1 MTTTKT
7 TTKKPSRKPA
17 TKPVKRDDHAPK
29 KSAKGASDKH
39 AKAPKGS
46 KKAAQVKPA
55 VYDPKNDPDGARA
68 ADEHLAREQPVTPA
82 VAQPAEPVETKLTQD
97 DLQKLTDAAEGTG
110 EAVSGVHLARCV
122 RYVLKVVPKEGGE
135 LVFTHDHEGRAIISG
150 HNQRASHTG
159 YLVAEAAMNCNV
171 SVPRDEAAAFAKLLE
186 GLTNP
191 VVRINANGCAT
202 VHHDPAQPS
211 VRFNLGTRPIITRW
225 RPPAQDDR
233 TQSLGPLRIP
243 AAVQSAAVK
252 WPDAVMQSWQSR
264 DGIEWITVTDAE
276 SGELLAKA
284 VIAQE
289 GRDLYPEDE
298 RQTEIPGSRTAGRD
312 ADVIKSIRNLRE
324 ELAANGATMRV
335 EVGGESVTLG
345 GDARQVP
352 MFPEAPAPAE
362 GDVTIEAGGETVVIP
377 ADAPL
382 EPVPVVEAAD
392 AAPVEAAPVEEAP
405 AVVVEAD
412 ASAPAWPV
420 IDRGLV
426 VVEIPGPVWDGLSPD
441 AINDLSNPPGAGTR
455 VQWLSGE
462 EVAASLSVN
471 TDTLAAITQVL
482 GALGLRCAH
491 HEAGRRYGY
500 EVTVLTI
507 GRAPAQLRAVG

>member
-1 MTTTKT
+1 MTTTR
-7 TTKKPSRKPA
+7 TTKKPARKPA
-17 TKPVKRDDHAPK
+17 TKPTKRTDHAPK
-29 KSAKGASDKH
+29 KASTKPASDKH
-39 AKAPKGS
+39 AKGARAS
-46 KKAAQVKPA
+46 KKAVQPQPEAAPA
-55 VYDPKNDPDGARA
+55 TAEKV
-68 ADEHLAREQPVTPA
+68 ADV
-82 VAQPAEPVETKLTQD
+82 VVQPAAPVETKLTTD
-97 DLQKLTDAAEGTG
+97 DLQKLADAAEGTG

-135 LVFTHDHEGRAIISG
+135 LVFTHDHDGRAIISG

-159 YLVAEAAMNCNV
+159 YLVADAAMNCDV

-191 VVRINANGCAT
+191 VVRINVNGCAT

-233 TQSLGPLRIP
+233 AQSLGPLRIP

-312 ADVIKSIRNLRE
+312 GEVLKSIRNLRE
-324 ELAANGATMRV
+324 ELAANGATMRI

-345 GDARQVP
+345 GGGDARQVP
-352 MFPEAPAPAE
+352 MFAEDPAAERAPAE
-362 GDVTIEAGGETVVIP
+362 GDVTIEAGGQTVVIP

-382 EPVPVVEAAD
+382 EP
-392 AAPVEAAPVEEAP
+392 APAVEAAPIEEQPVE
-405 AVVVEAD
+405 VD
-412 ASAPAWPV
+412 ASAPAFPEV
-420 IDRGLV
+420 AQGLV
-426 VVEIPGPVWDGLSPD
+426 VVEIPEVIWDSLSPE
-441 AINDLSNPPGAGTR
+441 AITDLSTPPGGSLP
-455 VQWLSGE
+455 VQWFSGQE
-462 EVAASLSVN
+462 SASSASLDIDARERVVR
-471 TDTLAAITQVL
+471 VL
-482 GALGLRCAH
+482 GSLGLRCARA
-491 HEAGRRYGY
+491 EAGRRYGY
-500 EVTVLTI
+500 EVTVWTI
-507 GRAPAQLRAVG
+507 ERAPAQLRAVG

>member
-1 MTTTKT
+1 MTTTT
-7 TTKKPSRKPA
+7 RTTKKPARKPTA
-17 TKPVKRDDHAPK
+17 KPAKRTDHAPK
-29 KSAKGASDKH
+29 KASAKPASDKH
-39 AKAPKGS
+39 AK
-46 KKAAQVKPA
+46 
-55 VYDPKNDPDGARA
+55 GARA
-68 ADEHLAREQPVTPA
+68 SKKPAQPSPDAAPAKPAA
-82 VAQPAEPVETKLTQD
+82 VAQPAAPVETKLTTD
-97 DLQKLTDAAEGTG
+97 DLQKLAGAAEGTG

-135 LVFTHDHEGRAIISG
+135 LVFTHDHEGRAIVSG

-159 YLVAEAAMNCNV
+159 YLVAEAAMNCDV

-191 VVRINANGCAT
+191 VVRINVSGCAT

-233 TQSLGPLRIP
+233 PQSLGPLRIP

-312 ADVIKSIRNLRE
+312 AEVLKSIRDLRNSLVE
-324 ELAANGATMRV
+324 SGTTMRI
-335 EVGGESVTLG
+335 EAGGESVTLG
-345 GDARQVP
+345 GVDPRQVP

-382 EPVPVVEAAD
+382 EPAPVATVEAT
-392 AAPVEAAPVEEAP
+392 EAAPVEEP
-405 AVVVEAD
+405 PVEVD
-412 ASAPAWPV
+412 ASAPAFPEV
-420 IDRGLV
+420 AQGLV
-426 VVEIPGPVWDGLSPD
+426 VVEIPEVIWDSLSPE
-441 AINDLSNPPGAGTR
+441 AITELSTPPGGTLP
-455 VQWLSGE
+455 VQWFSGD
-462 EVAASLSVN
+462 ASTSSASLDLDARERVER
-471 TDTLAAITQVL
+471 VL
-482 GALGLRCAH
+482 GSLGLRCAH
-491 HEAGRRYGY
+491 AEAGRRYGY
-500 EVTVLTI
+500 EVTVWTI
-507 GRAPAQLRAVG
+507 GRAPAALRAVG

>member
-1 MTTTKT
+1 MTTTR
-7 TTKKPSRKPA
+7 TTKKPARKPTA
-17 TKPVKRDDHAPK
+17 KPSKRTDHAPK
-29 KSAKGASDKH
+29 KASAKPASDKH
-39 AKAPKGS
+39 AK
-46 KKAAQVKPA
+46 
-55 VYDPKNDPDGARA
+55 GARA
-68 ADEHLAREQPVTPA
+68 SKKPAQPSPDAAPAQPAA
-82 VAQPAEPVETKLTQD
+82 VAQPAAPVETKLTTD
-97 DLQKLTDAAEGTG
+97 DLQKLADAAEGTG

-135 LVFTHDHEGRAIISG
+135 LVFTHDHEGRAIVSG

-159 YLVAEAAMNCNV
+159 YLVAEAAMNCDV

-191 VVRINANGCAT
+191 VVRINVSGCAT

-233 TQSLGPLRIP
+233 PQSLGPLRIP

-312 ADVIKSIRNLRE
+312 AEVLKSIRDLRNSLVE
-324 ELAANGATMRV
+324 SGTTMRI
-335 EVGGESVTLG
+335 EAGGQSVTLG
-345 GDARQVP
+345 VDPRQVP
-352 MFPEAPAPAE
+352 MFPEAPASAE

-377 ADAPL
+377 ADALL
-382 EPVPVVEAAD
+382 EPAPVAAVEAT
-392 AAPVEAAPVEEAP
+392 EAAPVEEP
-405 AVVVEAD
+405 PVEVD
-412 ASAPAWPV
+412 ASAPAFPEV
-420 IDRGLV
+420 AEGLV
-426 VVEIPGPVWDGLSPD
+426 VVEIPEVIWDSLSPE
-441 AINDLSNPPGAGTR
+441 AINDLSNPPGADTR

-462 EVAASLSVN
+462 DVAASLSVSLSV
-471 TDTLAAITQVL
+471 LAKITQVL
-482 GALGLRCAH
+482 GALGLRCAGH
-491 HEAGRRYGY
+491 AEGRRYGY

>member
-1 MTTTKT
+1 MTTTR
-7 TTKKPSRKPA
+7 TTKKPARKPA
-17 TKPVKRDDHAPK
+17 AKAPKRDDHAPK
-29 KSAKGASDKH
+29 KASTKPASDKH
-39 AKAPKGS
+39 AKGARAS
-46 KKAAQVKPA
+46 KKAVQPQPDAAPA
-55 VYDPKNDPDGARA
+55 PAEKV
-68 ADEHLAREQPVTPA
+68 ADV
-82 VAQPAEPVETKLTQD
+82 VAQPAAPVETKLTMD

-191 VVRINANGCAT
+191 VVRINVSGCAT

-233 TQSLGPLRIP
+233 PQSLGPLRIP

-312 ADVIKSIRNLRE
+312 AEVLKSIRDLRNSLVE
-324 ELAANGATMRV
+324 SGTTMRI
-335 EVGGESVTLG
+335 EAGGQSVTLG
-345 GDARQVP
+345 VDPRQAP

-382 EPVPVVEAAD
+382 EPAPVAAVEATE
-392 AAPVEAAPVEEAP
+392 AALVEEPPVEV
-405 AVVVEAD
+405 D
-412 ASAPAWPV
+412 ASAPAFPEV
-420 IDRGLV
+420 AQGLV
-426 VVEIPGPVWDGLSPD
+426 VVEIPEVIWDGLSPD
-441 AINDLSNPPGAGTR
+441 AVAELSNPPGANVR
-455 VQWLSGE
+455 VQWFTGAE
-462 EVAASLSVN
+462 TAASASVSI
-471 TDTLAAITQVL
+471 DTLAAITQVL

-500 EVTVLTI
+500 EVTVMTI